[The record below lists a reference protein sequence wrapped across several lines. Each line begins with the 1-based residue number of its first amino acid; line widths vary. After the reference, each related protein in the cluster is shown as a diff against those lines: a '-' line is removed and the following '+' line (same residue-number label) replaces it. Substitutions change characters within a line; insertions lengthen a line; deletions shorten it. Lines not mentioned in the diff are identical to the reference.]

1 MGLKDLGASCALLR
15 GRARVIDALVLLA
28 ALTFGT
34 AAVAQEWTEYVSRE
48 DRFVTNFPGTPVV
61 TEISWD
67 SEYGA
72 VFPGRVHSVDIDG
85 RHYSVT
91 VIDYSDSKAIHAART
106 NSTEA
111 DSPAGYE
118 YWRIDKL
125 ASVAYAATKF
135 RQRGGKVTYDAWHHI
150 DRVPGHQLQITN
162 PDGSRTFAGMYLH
175 QDQLFI
181 VEATVP
187 KGSPPQGMFQQ
198 SLHFIDE
205 EGRPIR
211 YRWDE
216 NDHLVRQTR

>member
-1 MGLKDLGASCALLR
+1 MGLETALLAILR
-15 GRARVIDALVLLA
+15 CPRSSVGKAAFLLA
-28 ALTFGT
+28 LISLSTG
-34 AAVAQEWTEYVSRE
+34 VLAQEWTEYVSRE
-48 DRFVTNFPGTPVV
+48 DGFVTLFPGQPDVS
-61 TEISWD
+61 EISWD

-72 VFPGRVHSVDIDG
+72 VFPGRIHSLDIGG

-91 VIDYSDSKAIHAART
+91 VVDYSDAKAIHAART

-111 DSPAGYE
+111 DAPAGYE

-125 ASVAYAATKF
+125 ASVDYAATQF
-135 RQRGGKVTYDAWHHI
+135 RRRGGEITYDAWHHI

-162 PDGSRTFAGMYLH
+162 PDGSRTFAGIYLH

-187 KGSPPQGMFQQ
+187 RGSPPQGMFQQ
-198 SLHFIDE
+198 ALHFIDE
-205 EGRPIR
+205 DGRTIR

-216 NDHLVRQTR
+216 NGHLIRQTR